1 MSQPGCG
8 DGTLGPQTA
17 DRALAWGAFGWQGRA
32 MTEPSPFPPAAPPPR
47 AVAPGLYLV
56 ATPIGNLRDMTL
68 RALDVLAAA
77 EVVLAEDTR
86 VTGKLLSAYG
96 LKTRLERCD
105 DHASAR
111 AAEAAIERIAA
122 GAVVALVSD
131 AGTPL
136 VSDPG
141 YVVARAVIAA
151 GLPVHPIPGA
161 SSLLAALCIAGLPA
175 DRVTFA
181 GFLPPKSAA
190 RKTTLE
196 TLRAGRQTLV
206 FFESGPRLA
215 DSLADMAEVLGP
227 RPAAVARELTKLY
240 EECVRGPLDQLAV
253 NPRCQAP
260 KGEIV
265 IVVGPGEEQASSA
278 ADIDAALSE
287 ALGRLAPGEA
297 AAEVSKALGLARKP
311 LYQRALELK
320 GR

>member
-1 MSQPGCG
+1 MP
-8 DGTLGPQTA
+8 
-17 DRALAWGAFGWQGRA
+17 
-32 MTEPSPFPPAAPPPR
+32 EPFAFPPTAPPPR
-47 AVAPGLYLV
+47 PVAPGLYLV

-77 EVVLAEDTR
+77 DLVLAEDTR

-96 LKTRLERCD
+96 LRAKLERCD
-105 DHASAR
+105 DHASAK
-111 AAEAAIERIAA
+111 AAELAIERLRD

-141 YVVARAVIAA
+141 FVVARAVIAE

-161 SSLLAALCIAGLPA
+161 SSLLAALCIAGQPA
-175 DRVTFA
+175 DRVLFA
-181 GFLPPKSAA
+181 GFLPPKSGA
-190 RKTTLE
+190 RRTALE
-196 TLRAGRQTLV
+196 ELRTGRQTLV

-215 DSLADMAEVLGP
+215 DSLADMAAVLGP

-240 EECVRGPLDQLAV
+240 EECIRGPLPELAAE
-253 NPRCQAP
+253 PRCQSP

-265 IVVGPGEEQASSA
+265 IVIGPGEVEAASEA
-278 ADIDAALSE
+278 EADAALAE
-287 ALGRLAPGEA
+287 AMTRLPPGEA
-297 AAEVSKALGLARKP
+297 AAEVSKALNLPRKP
-311 LYQRALELK
+311 LYRRALELQ